1 MREILFRGKRKDSD
15 EWKEG
20 SYVYQHGCHMIY
32 LPDGVDGEYG
42 FDYYHVNPETVG
54 QFTGLTD
61 KNGKKIFEGDILLA
75 KVYETKTENVPVWGK
90 NKVRTGNKIDVV
102 WTVEYKNFMTSCGYF
117 IYGKDRRFHRL
128 LTNSVIF
135 NNDCEVIG
143 NIHDSPELLEKERG
157 NDANHTTE

>member
-61 KNGKKIFEGDILLA
+61 KNGTKIFEGDIV
-75 KVYETKTENVPVWGK
+75 KHYH
-90 NKVRTGNKIDVV
+90 
-102 WTVEYKNFMTSCGYF
+102 
-117 IYGKDRRFHRL
+117 DRQFPQ
-128 LTNSVIF
+128 SYQKGVIF
-135 NNDCEVIG
+135 WCEEYLHWKRTANQYLTCCIANDCIYEVIG
-143 NIHDSPELLEKERG
+143 NIHDNPELLRKGR
-157 NDANHTTE
+157 